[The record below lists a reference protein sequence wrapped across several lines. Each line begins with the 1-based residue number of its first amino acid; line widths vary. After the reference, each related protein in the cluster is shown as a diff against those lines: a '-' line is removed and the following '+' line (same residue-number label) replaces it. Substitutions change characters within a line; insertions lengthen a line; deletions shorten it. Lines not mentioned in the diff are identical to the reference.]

1 MKENYVNLLPKEE
14 ILFFGPDEGT
24 AGFVDWATNHARFR
38 NCPWWK
44 SFLTGKSPS
53 LGGIPHDE
61 YGMTSLGVRAYVNK
75 IYETLNLTN
84 STVYKFQT
92 GGPDGDLGSNEILLS
107 SSNECY
113 LGILDG
119 SGVLCDPKG
128 LDKDELL
135 RLAHERKMISE
146 FDISRLSNNC
156 LLYTSRCV

>member
-1 MKENYVNLLPKEE
+1 M
-14 ILFFGPDEGT
+14 
-24 AGFVDWATNHARFR
+24 DWATNHARVR

-92 GGPDGDLGSNEILLS
+92 GGPDGDLGSMKFFYLRQTNVIWQFWTVQVSCVILK
-107 SSNECY
+107 
-113 LGILDG
+113 
-119 SGVLCDPKG
+119 V
-128 LDKDELL
+128 
-135 RLAHERKMISE
+135 
-146 FDISRLSNNC
+146 
-156 LLYTSRCV
+156 